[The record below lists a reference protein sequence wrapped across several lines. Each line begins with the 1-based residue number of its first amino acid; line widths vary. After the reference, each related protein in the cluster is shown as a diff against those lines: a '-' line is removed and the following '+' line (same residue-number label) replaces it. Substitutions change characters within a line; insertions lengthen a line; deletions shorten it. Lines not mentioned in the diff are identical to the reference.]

1 MTTAPPF
8 TFVDQPRDFTGATL
22 TANLP
27 ATIASKQELLAALA
41 RALGFPLHFG
51 HNWDALEES
60 LREFSWAK
68 SSKSIALVHE
78 GLPGLGEDDLRIYL
92 EILAA
97 SITGLRKAKDAVPA
111 LQAVFPRSAIQEI
124 DRLLR

>member
-1 MTTAPPF
+1 MTTAAPF
-8 TFVDQPRDFTGATL
+8 TFVDKPREWTGAAL
-22 TANLP
+22 TAHLP
-27 ATIASKQELLAALA
+27 ATIASKPDLLAALA

-68 SSKSIALVHE
+68 GSKSIALVHE
-78 GLPGLGEDDLRIYL
+78 GLPRLAEDDLRTYL

-97 SITGLRKAKDAVPA
+97 SIAGVRQAKDAVPA
-111 LQAVFPRSAIQEI
+111 LQAVFPRSASKEI

>member
-1 MTTAPPF
+1 MTTAGPF
-8 TFVDQPRDFTGATL
+8 TFVDKPREWTSAAL
-22 TANLP
+22 VAHLP

-41 RALGFPLHFG
+41 KALGFPHHFG

-68 SSKSIALVHE
+68 GAKSIALVHE
-78 GLPGLGEDDLRIYL
+78 ALPRLGDDDLRIYL

-97 SITGLRKAKDAVPA
+97 SIAGLREAKDVVPT
-111 LQAVFPRSAIQEI
+111 LQAVFPRSARDEI
-124 DRLLR
+124 VRLQR